1 MPGYTAGPTLLVSR
15 EEQGGLAGLTTATMG
30 LTFVVAPTLST
41 ALYGVWAPLSIL
53 IGGAIM
59 ALVAV
64 FVLLHP
70 RFRRMPEVPVGAAPG
85 SLPPTR

>member
-1 MPGYTAGPTLLVSR
+1 
-15 EEQGGLAGLTTATMG
+15 
-30 LTFVVAPTLST
+30 
-41 ALYGVWAPLSIL
+41 
-53 IGGAIM
+53 
-59 ALVAV
+59 VAV